1 MSSGELKTN
10 CSHRRKRMLRRCTRL
25 SETSHGTN
33 PGTYDFYRRSAQAY
47 ESAGRIDAAWACL
60 EAAHILGQRRPGSM
74 SAWRTR
80 DRREF
85 LGQLARLLAAALA
98 TWLWVPTGNTGR
110 SDVSPF
116 KRLPLSMDLAERSA
130 NPQQCSTAGRGL
142 F

>member
-1 MSSGELKTN
+1 MERNL
-10 CSHRRKRMLRRCTRL
+10 
-25 SETSHGTN
+25 GTC
-33 PGTYDFYRRSAQAY
+33 DFYRRSVQAH

-60 EAAHILGQRRPGSM
+60 EAAYILGQRKTKLHVDTHLAM
-74 SAWRTR
+74 LTLAWRTR

-85 LGQLARLLAAALA
+85 LGQLARLLAATLA

-116 KRLPLSMDLAERSA
+116 KRLPLSMDLAEQLGR
-130 NPQQCSTAGRGL
+130 PRQCSTAGRWL